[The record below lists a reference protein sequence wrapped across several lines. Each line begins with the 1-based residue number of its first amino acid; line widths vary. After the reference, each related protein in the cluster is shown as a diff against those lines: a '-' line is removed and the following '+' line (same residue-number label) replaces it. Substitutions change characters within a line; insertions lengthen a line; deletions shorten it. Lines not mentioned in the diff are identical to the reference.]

1 VRRIQNGSTEPYS
14 LLLLIVESPSS
25 ILKRLTPMLDNPEK
39 TARLEETITAEKI
52 RRKQFVTLLG
62 TCQDCGQPVTEGQQF
77 FRSDDGIR
85 HALCLFDPAFAKR
98 ERELKSKTAQ

>member
-1 VRRIQNGSTEPYS
+1 MTWPSPENGC
-14 LLLLIVESPSS
+14 LNSPDP
-25 ILKRLTPMLDNPEK
+25 LP
-39 TARLEETITAEKI
+39 
-52 RRKQFVTLLG
+52 G